1 MSTRRIKDGKVDG
14 EKVYF
19 KGHAKA
25 TFMSDGRTVEEA
37 FLNKQD
43 KLVSGTNLKTING
56 QSLLGEGNIPIEGGG
71 SEVPIVDHGTGD
83 TTFVLTPNTLHVW
96 GEVASLSIDFG
107 ESVDGSLSEYMFRF
121 SSGATPT
128 TLTLPDSVS
137 WANGMEVSIQSG
149 KTYEVAIIDGYGCI
163 LEFDTISDILTF
175 TLRNKEYQF
184 DKGMTWGEWVDSEY
198 NVDGFVIQ
206 YDEASSQYEVV
217 CIETVDSGWSG
228 THYLIADP
236 DKSAPTHVL
245 KTEIVQS
252 KEYTEFEDNY
262 GVGGGGG
269 GA

>member
-1 MSTRRIKDGKVDG
+1 MSYNSKYKGVEVDALLDKVNDMGKIPTKVSELDNDSAFITESQVDTKLTSKQN
-14 EKVYF
+14 KV
-19 KGHAKA
+19 
-25 TFMSDGRTVEEA
+25 SV
-37 FLNKQD
+37 
-43 KLVSGTNLKTING
+43 
-56 QSLLGEGNIPIEGGG
+56 
-71 SEVPIVDHGTGD
+71 VDHGTEE
-83 TTFVLTPNTLHVW
+83 TTFTLTPNTLHVW